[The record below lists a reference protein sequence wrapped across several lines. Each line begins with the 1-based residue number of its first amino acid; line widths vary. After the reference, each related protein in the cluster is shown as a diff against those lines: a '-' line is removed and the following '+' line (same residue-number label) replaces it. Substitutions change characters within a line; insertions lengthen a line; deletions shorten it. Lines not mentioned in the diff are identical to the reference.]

1 MFLGFNNRVKRVIF
15 ILPLL
20 LISNAALSD
29 GTYWRINAWYNEDT
43 KSYNSGGFD
52 LSKCDL
58 SRFPTNVKYG
68 DSGAPRDDMVTDSD
82 ENYIIT
88 TYGKRWEKNK
98 KSGIWKYSEG
108 VEFKAPQQY
117 RQPILS
123 ALKKALAQ
131 GNCIA
136 AADLADG
143 LANGQEC
150 FGDAY
155 CFENTNDDGS
165 KNQCYVKSN
174 GENKCKISD
183 GKTEETLPDG
193 TPKINVDCPA
203 GQDCR
208 RETDLDG
215 YANQSDAKKD
225 KGEAGNKGIRDIKG
239 EGGQTGQGSDND
251 NKSGG
256 KGSKGSVGSQNNDG
270 NGRNQGGGVTGD
282 GAGPGGD
289 TREIKGKDGKT
300 GKDSD
305 NEDKGEG
312 GNMDGKNGTGKGGS
326 GTGTGSGGIGTGNG
340 KGNGGGVAG
349 NGKGDKDTS
358 DVDFFDAPSIE
369 EAFAPL
375 QKVLKDKFSPK
386 VDVGGGDC
394 PKPQFNLMGRSF
406 TVSAHCEILAQL
418 REQFAA
424 LMMFLYTFAAIRIV
438 LSA

>member
-1 MFLGFNNRVKRVIF
+1 MYLGFNNRIKRVIF
-15 ILPLL
+15 VLPLL
-20 LISNAALSD
+20 LISNFAFSD
-29 GTYWRINAWYNEDT
+29 GTYWRINAWYNE
-43 KSYNSGGFD
+43 NSQGVNKGGFD
-52 LSKCDL
+52 FSKCGDTAL
-58 SRFPTNVKYG
+58 PVNVQYG
-68 DSGAPRDDMVTDSD
+68 DSDAPRDDMIQDTD
-82 ENYIIT
+82 ENYIMF

-98 KSGIWKYSEG
+98 RSGIWKFSQG
-108 VEFKAPQQY
+108 VEFKAPEQFKA
-117 RQPILS
+117 PIIS
-123 ALKKALAQ
+123 AVKKALAQ

-136 AADLADG
+136 AKDLIDG
-143 LANGQEC
+143 LINGQQC
-150 FGDAY
+150 YGDAY
-155 CFENTNDDGS
+155 CFENTNDDGT
-165 KNQCYVKSN
+165 KNQCYVKSD

-225 KGEAGNKGIRDIKG
+225 KGDAGNKGIRDIKG

-270 NGRNQGGGVTGD
+270 NGRNQGGGLTGD
-282 GAGPGGD
+282 GA
-289 TREIKGKDGKT
+289 TREIK

-312 GNMDGKNGTGKGGS
+312 GNMGGKNGTGKGGS
-326 GTGTGSGGIGTGNG
+326 GTGTGSGGTGTGSG

-406 TVSAHCEILAQL
+406 TVSAHCEILARL
-418 REQFAA
+418 REQFAT
-424 LMMFLYTFAAIRIV
+424 LMMFLYTFVAIRIV

>member
-1 MFLGFNNRVKRVIF
+1 MYLGFNNRIKRVIF
-15 ILPLL
+15 VLPLL
-20 LISNAALSD
+20 LISNFAFSD
-29 GTYWRINAWYNEDT
+29 GTYWRINAWYNE
-43 KSYNSGGFD
+43 NSQGVNKGGFD
-52 LSKCDL
+52 FSKCGDTAL
-58 SRFPTNVKYG
+58 PVNVQYG
-68 DSGAPRDDMVTDSD
+68 DSDAPRDDMIQDTD
-82 ENYIIT
+82 ENYIMF

-98 KSGIWKYSEG
+98 RSGIWKFSQG
-108 VEFKAPQQY
+108 VKFKAPSQFKG
-117 RQPILS
+117 PIIS
-123 ALKKALAQ
+123 AVKKALAQ

-136 AADLADG
+136 AKDLIDG
-143 LANGQEC
+143 LTNGQEC

-155 CFENTNDDGS
+155 CFENVNDDGS

-174 GENKCKISD
+174 GENKCKISE

-225 KGEAGNKGIRDIKG
+225 KGDAGNKGIRDIKG

-270 NGRNQGGGVTGD
+270 NGRNQGGGLTGD
-282 GAGPGGD
+282 GA
-289 TREIKGKDGKT
+289 TREIK

-312 GNMDGKNGTGKGGS
+312 GNMGGKNGTGKGGS
-326 GTGTGSGGIGTGNG
+326 GTGTGSGGTGTGSG

-358 DVDFFDAPSIE
+358 DVDFFEAPSMGE
-369 EAFAPL
+369 VFAPL
-375 QKVLKDKFSPK
+375 QKLLKDKFSPS
-386 VDVGGGDC
+386 VEIGGGDC
-394 PKPQFNLMGRSF
+394 PKPTITLMGKSYNI
-406 TVSAHCEILAQL
+406 SAHCEILAAV
-418 REQFAA
+418 RDYFSA
-424 LMMFLYTFAAIRIV
+424 LMMFLYTFTAIRIL

>member
-1 MFLGFNNRVKRVIF
+1 MGSDMFLGFYNRVKRVIF
-15 ILPLL
+15 VLPLL
-20 LISNAALSD
+20 LISNFALSD
-29 GTYWRINAWYNEDT
+29 GTYYRINGWYNEDT
-43 KSYNSGGFD
+43 QGRDEGGFD
-52 LSKCDL
+52 LSKCNDS
-58 SRFPTNVKYG
+58 SRFPINVQYG
-68 DSGAPRDDMVTDSD
+68 DSGAPRDDMIQDTTP
-82 ENYIIT
+82 NYIMFV
-88 TYGKRWEKNK
+88 YGKRWEKNK
-98 KSGIWKYSEG
+98 RSGIWKFAQG
-108 VEFKAPQQY
+108 IEFKAPQQY

-215 YANQSDAKKD
+215 YANQSDNKKD
-225 KGEAGNKGIRDIKG
+225 KGESGNKGIKDIKG
-239 EGGQTGQGSDND
+239 EGGQTDQGSDND

-270 NGRNQGGGVTGD
+270 NGRNQGGGLTGD
-282 GAGPGGD
+282 GA
-289 TREIKGKDGKT
+289 TREIK

-312 GNMDGKNGTGKGGS
+312 GNMGGKNGTGKGGS
-326 GTGTGSGGIGTGNG
+326 GTGTGSGGTGTGSG

-358 DVDFFDAPSIE
+358 DVDFFEAPSMGE
-369 EAFAPL
+369 VFAPL
-375 QKVLKDKFSPK
+375 QKLLKDKFSPN
-386 VDVGGGDC
+386 VEIGGGDC
-394 PKPQFNLMGRSF
+394 PKPTITLMGKSYNI
-406 TVSAHCEILAQL
+406 SSHCEILATV
-418 REQFAA
+418 RDYFSA
-424 LMMFLYTFAAIRIV
+424 LMMFLYTFTAIRIL

>member
-1 MFLGFNNRVKRVIF
+1 MGSDMFLGFNNRIKRVIF
-15 ILPLL
+15 VLPLL
-20 LISNAALSD
+20 LISNFALSD

-215 YANQSDAKKD
+215 YADQTDKASPKAESDGKRELRGKEGD
-225 KGEAGNKGIRDIKG
+225 KGSNGGSSGGSSGGSGGGSNLGGSSGGSGKGSS
-239 EGGQTGQGSDND
+239 GGSSGGSLGGSSGGSDDDND
-251 NKSGG
+251 N
-256 KGSKGSVGSQNNDG
+256 
-270 NGRNQGGGVTGD
+270 
-282 GAGPGGD
+282 
-289 TREIKGKDGKT
+289 
-300 GKDSD
+300 
-305 NEDKGEG
+305 KGEG

-326 GTGTGSGGIGTGNG
+326 GTGTGSGGTGTGSG

-418 REQFAA
+418 REQFAT